1 MHLRLF
7 LFKDKTLLLLENAN
21 MQLFIMEDKKSM
33 SFKIFLFFQK
43 SFVVGEKIARYQ
55 VSSYTEYLVSSYTI
69 FGIQLSDC
77 PVIRAFG
84 NISTGTRWHRT
95 GASPLKLKL
104 TIMFFYQLS
113 SF

>member
-1 MHLRLF
+1 
-7 LFKDKTLLLLENAN
+7 

-43 SFVVGEKIARYQ
+43 YFVVGEKIARYQ

-104 TIMFFYQLS
+104 TIMFFYPLS